1 MKKIKKIGLLL
12 GIGFMLVNNVSAKE
26 MKLVD
31 SGFLFNKET
40 KK

>member
-31 SGFLFNKET
+31 SGFFV
-40 KK
+40 